1 MAAPLTLCNRLLP
14 ILSQARVRQ
23 RQKERLRPK
32 VASRRYVVQEF
43 WVSRCQRLSARCVR
57 DMRSRCLNLDIV
69 ECRHIST
76 DLPSL
81 LHLLSGSCSAS
92 DIARVLKFANT
103 RRKYEALRPT
113 CARCARIHRSSLF
126 LNLTESNVSTAGF
139 IAGQASGRMAQR
151 PCKTSRAGS
160 ATSDRHN
167 TPSNTRDLA
176 KALCVA
182 LPTHVGSRMA
192 MK

>member
-1 MAAPLTLCNRLLP
+1 MAAPLTVCNRLLP

-81 LHLLSGSCSAS
+81 LHLSADPVQPVTLHVYS
-92 DIARVLKFANT
+92 NSQTRGENT
-103 RRKYEALRPT
+103 RR
-113 CARCARIHRSSLF
+113 
-126 LNLTESNVSTAGF
+126 
-139 IAGQASGRMAQR
+139 SGRHVLAAHAFTGRVFFSISLNRTCQR
-151 PCKTSRAGS
+151 QDLSQDKLVGEWRSALAKLREQVLPPLTDTTRLQIP
-160 ATSDRHN
+160 ATSQKR
-167 TPSNTRDLA
+167 
-176 KALCVA
+176 CVSHCRRTWA
-182 LPTHVGSRMA
+182 YAWP
-192 MK
+192 